1 MHDSPARLSA
11 GARLRLAVR
20 VLARYRVVRAR
31 IRRTP
36 LPELATTLARPS
48 GIQHAQPPARLSR
61 AVDRTLRFGR
71 DRPRC
76 LTRALVLYS
85 LLHEQGDAAELVV
98 GLPEGSTGHAAHAW
112 VELGGRDVGPPPG
125 SRGHV
130 ALARFTPN
138 S

>member
-1 MHDSPARLSA
+1 MRDSAGPLSA
-11 GARLRLAVR
+11 RARLRLAVR
-20 VLARYRVVRAR
+20 VLARYCVVRAR

-36 LPELATTLARPS
+36 LPELATTLARWS

-61 AVDRTLRFGR
+61 AVDRTLRFGG

-85 LLHEQGDAAELVV
+85 LLREQGDAAELVV
-98 GLPEGSTGHAAHAW
+98 GLPEGSTGHNAHAW

-125 SRGHV
+125 SSGHV
-130 ALARFTPN
+130 ALARFTPA